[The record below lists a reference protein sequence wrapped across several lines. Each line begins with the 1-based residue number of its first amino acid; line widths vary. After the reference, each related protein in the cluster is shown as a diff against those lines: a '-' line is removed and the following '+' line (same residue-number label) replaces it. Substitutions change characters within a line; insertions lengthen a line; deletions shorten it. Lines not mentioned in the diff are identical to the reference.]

1 MSAKSTRSVKVFSS
15 GAVDARNPRTA
26 APNDPHRSD
35 CPGPPLAIRSDR
47 EPARASA
54 PRLKHCPCLRH
65 IFPANSQTA
74 SKSETLLEGITLSA
88 HLQSKGAWALQKDS
102 QAQRMSKENPQWGAS
117 RIHGELLML
126 GFEVAQSTVSKYMVR
141 GGTPPSQSW
150 KTFLRNHAQAI
161 AAIDLC
167 LVPTLTFAPF

>member
-74 SKSETLLEGITLSA
+74 SKSESLLEGITLLA
-88 HLQSKGAWALQKDS
+88 HLQSKAAWALHKDS
-102 QAQRMSKENPQWGAS
+102 QAQRTRYANATLKIVTLQKNALAILCVYCSDCAS
-117 RIHGELLML
+117 SFGSAIRFQTIFRCASIERRLLRRCHK
-126 GFEVAQSTVSKYMVR
+126 G
-141 GGTPPSQSW
+141 
-150 KTFLRNHAQAI
+150 I
-161 AAIDLC
+161 
-167 LVPTLTFAPF
+167 